1 MIQEK
6 LDVSTI
12 AFDLVF
18 SHKDWSPFDPRF
30 SETVQAALL
39 PLYDYSEV
47 SSIVTHLDDPN
58 RASNMSNTVH
68 ATVGLSIELEKNAKS
83 VVNIGEIA
91 FWNSGSAIAI
101 GYGKTP
107 ISNGNEIRLISPCN
121 IWADS
126 KFDKSYIENIK
137 ENETVILEKV

>member
-1 MIQEK
+1 MRKVIIKCKGKK
-6 LDVSTI
+6 LDFELRDTLTADIIYDS
-12 AFDLVF
+12 
-18 SHKDWSPFDPRF
+18 
-30 SETVQAALL
+30 L
-39 PLYDYSEV
+39 PLKSKIQKWGEEIYFE
-47 SSIVTHLDDPN
+47 T
-58 RASNMSNTVH
+58 
-68 ATVGLSIELEKNAKS
+68 GLSIELEKTAKS

-91 FWNSGSAIAI
+91 FWNGGSAIAI

-107 ISNGNEIRLISPCN
+107 ISKGKEIRLISPCN

>member
-1 MIQEK
+1 MRKVILKCKEIK
-6 LDVSTI
+6 LV
-12 AFDLVF
+12 LEL
-18 SHKDWSPFDPRF
+18 R
-30 SETVQAALL
+30 ETLTADIIYRAL
-39 PLYDYSEV
+39 PLKSKVQKWGDEIYFE
-47 SSIVTHLDDPN
+47 T
-58 RASNMSNTVH
+58 
-68 ATVGLSIELEKNAKS
+68 GLSIDLEFDAKS
-83 VVNIGEIA
+83 IINIGEIA

-126 KFDKSYIENIK
+126 KFDKSYVENIK

>member
-1 MIQEK
+1 MRKVILKCKETK
-6 LDVSTI
+6 LVL
-12 AFDLVF
+12 DL
-18 SHKDWSPFDPRF
+18 R
-30 SETVQAALL
+30 ETLTADIIYNAL
-39 PLYDYSEV
+39 PLKSKVQKWGDEIYFE
-47 SSIVTHLDDPN
+47 T
-58 RASNMSNTVH
+58 
-68 ATVGLSIELEKNAKS
+68 GLSIELEKNAKS